1 MNKKS
6 PAMIFCLIKFKFC
19 FNYSSSLK
27 HFFLLDIM
35 LYRIEQVF
43 KQQIRIILE
52 KMRQNPCPEVL
63 QERENLANYFV
74 ILDIILEG
82 LLCCYMY
89 IIIYFTVYI
98 FTQRANVYVGEGRRD
113 WAHVLLSLVKLYY
126 CIEFKE
132 AFSPNS

>member
-1 MNKKS
+1 
-6 PAMIFCLIKFKFC
+6 
-19 FNYSSSLK
+19 
-27 HFFLLDIM
+27 M

-43 KQQIRIILE
+43 KQQIIIILE

-113 WAHVLLSLVKLYY
+113 
-126 CIEFKE
+126 
-132 AFSPNS
+132 